1 MKIMTMN
8 KFLSH
13 IILLCLIGIQSINAQ
28 KTAFIG
34 GEIHVGN
41 GVVISGGTL
50 LINDGIIQDIL
61 INPMQ
66 DQLMGYNLI
75 SVSDKR
81 IYPGIIAPA
90 TQIGLVEVESVS
102 ATVDFRE
109 VGSYNPNVRTL
120 VAYNTDSRI
129 TPTLLSNGITT
140 VQSSPKGGVIS
151 GTSSIFKTTG
161 WNWEDAV
168 IKEDDGIFINW
179 SENYFLTGW
188 WAGVQENKKNE
199 KYADFKNQL
208 TDFITL
214 SKSYCEEKGS
224 QQDLKHEA
232 MCGLFNNTQKAFV
245 KVNGAYEIIDA
256 VQTLQKLD
264 IQNMVIVGGRDA
276 YQIVDFLKEK
286 SVPIIVQY
294 VHNLPRQR
302 HDEVDINYKSPK
314 ILQDAGVLF
323 CFGLEGAWEQRN
335 LPFIAGTAAGFGLS
349 EQEALSAIT
358 HNAAKI
364 LGINEKVGTIEKG
377 KIANIL
383 ISKGD
388 ILDMKSS
395 IVEKVFIEGK
405 EIDINDHQKMNYQKY
420 LEKYN
425 IGN

>member
-1 MKIMTMN
+1 MTMN
-8 KFLSH
+8 KLLSH
-13 IILLCLIGIQSINAQ
+13 VILLCIIGIQSMNAQ
-28 KTAFIG
+28 KTALIG

-41 GVVISGGTL
+41 GMVIPNGAL
-50 LINDGIIQDIL
+50 LINDGIIQDVL

-75 SVSDKR
+75 SVSGKK

-90 TQIGLVEVESVS
+90 TQIGLVEVESVR

-120 VAYNTDSRI
+120 MAYNTDSRI

-140 VQSSPKGGVIS
+140 IQASPKGGVIS
-151 GTSSIFKTTG
+151 GTSSIFKTIG
-161 WNWEDAV
+161 SNWEDAV
-168 IKEDDGIFINW
+168 LKVDDGIFINW

-188 WAGVQENKKNE
+188 WAGVQENKKND
-199 KYADFKNQL
+199 KYLEFKNHL

-232 MCGLFNNTQKAFV
+232 MCGLFKNSQNAFV

-256 VQTLQKLD
+256 IQTLQKLG
-264 IQNMVIVGGRDA
+264 IQNIVIVGGRDA
-276 YQIVDFLKEK
+276 YQVVDFLKEK
-286 SVPIIVQY
+286 SVPVIFQY
-294 VHNLPRQR
+294 VHKLPRQR
-302 HDEVDINYKSPK
+302 HDKVDINYKSPK

-358 HNAAKI
+358 YNTAKI
-364 LGINEKVGTIEKG
+364 LGIDEKLGTIENG
-377 KIANIL
+377 KIANIV
-383 ISKGD
+383 ISMGD
-388 ILDMKSS
+388 VLDMKSS
-395 IVEKVFIEGK
+395 IIEKVYIEGK
-405 EIDINDHQKMNYQKY
+405 EIDINDHQKINYQKY
-420 LEKYN
+420 IEKYD